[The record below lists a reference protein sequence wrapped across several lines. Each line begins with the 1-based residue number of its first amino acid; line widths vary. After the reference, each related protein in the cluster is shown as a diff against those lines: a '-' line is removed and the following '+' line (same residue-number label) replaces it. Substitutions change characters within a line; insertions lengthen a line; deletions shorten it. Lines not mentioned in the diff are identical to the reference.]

1 MPPSNPGQPP
11 QWEQHRYPP
20 QGQPY
25 GAQQVS
31 GFLIVYNLLYTCICK
46 HSFTLFLESLG
57 SNGASA
63 NENAKTWISSGWK

>member
-1 MPPSNPGQPP
+1 MPPSHPGQPP

-31 GFLIVYNLLYTCICK
+31 GFLIVYNLLDPKIFHHIIFRIIGVQWHK
-46 HSFTLFLESLG
+46 H
-57 SNGASA
+57 
-63 NENAKTWISSGWK
+63 K

>member
-1 MPPSNPGQPP
+1 MPPSHPGQPP

-31 GFLIVYNLLYTCICK
+31 GFVLVYNWLYLVIFFHTFCI
-46 HSFTLFLESLG
+46 FLESLG
-57 SNGASA
+57 SNGAST
-63 NENAKTWISSGWK
+63 NEDAKTWISP